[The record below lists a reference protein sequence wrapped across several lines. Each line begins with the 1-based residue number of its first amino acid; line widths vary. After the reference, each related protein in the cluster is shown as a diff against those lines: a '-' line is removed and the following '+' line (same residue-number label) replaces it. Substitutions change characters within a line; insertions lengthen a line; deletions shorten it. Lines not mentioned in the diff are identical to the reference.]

1 MTPHLGDRA
10 LFPDLAA
17 RSYLAHCAIAPLP
30 APARAAAIENLDSY
44 ARLGVGAVGRW
55 IEQRAALRDTFGRLV
70 GARGEDIALV
80 ANTTTGVIDVAFA
93 IPWRAGDR
101 VVLFEGEFPANVTP
115 WQQAAATFG
124 LEIVRVPLRGFGRG
138 GDPAGDGLARLAGVL
153 KEGARLVAVS
163 AVQFS
168 TGLAMPL
175 ADIAALCRAH
185 GAELFVDGIQA
196 VGVVPVDVRVGID
209 YLTCG
214 SHKWLMGAEGCA
226 ALYVAPERARALVPR
241 LAGWLSHDE
250 PLGFLWGAAP
260 LRHDRPFKAA
270 AGVFEGAAANGAG
283 LAALGAAV
291 QLIETV
297 GVEAI
302 FGHVQRW
309 HDAIEPALVE
319 RGFTSLRGRPGARS
333 GILAVDAPAGVDV
346 QAVVKGLGARG
357 VVVSA
362 PENHLRI
369 APSWPNA
376 LDEVPAVLA
385 AVDEVLREAR

>member
-1 MTPHLGDRA
+1 MSPRLGDRA

-17 RSYLAHCAIAPLP
+17 RSYLAHCAISPIP
-30 APARAAAIENLDSY
+30 APARAAAVENLDSY
-44 ARLGVGAVGRW
+44 ARLGVGAVPRW
-55 IEQRAALRDTFGRLV
+55 LEQRAALRDAFGRLV

-80 ANTTTGVIDVAFA
+80 ANTTTGVIDVAFS

-124 LEIVRVPLRGFGRG
+124 LAIVRVPLQGFGRG
-138 GDPAGDGLARLAGVL
+138 GDPRDDGLARLAEVL
-153 KEGARLVAVS
+153 RGGARLVAVS

-175 ADIAALCRAH
+175 REIAALCRAH

-196 VGVVPVDVRVGID
+196 VGVVPVDVGVGID

-241 LAGWLSHDE
+241 LAGWISHEE
-250 PLGFLWGAAP
+250 PFGFLWGAAP
-260 LRHDRPFKAA
+260 LRHDRPFKTA

-291 QLIETV
+291 GLLEAL
-297 GVEAI
+297 GVPAI
-302 FGHVQRW
+302 VDHVQRW

-319 RGFTSLRGRPGARS
+319 RGFTSLRGGPGARS
-333 GILAVDAPAGVDV
+333 GILALDAPAGVDV
-346 QAVVKGLGARG
+346 QAVVKGLAARG
-357 VVVSA
+357 VVVTA
-362 PENHLRI
+362 PENHLRVAEAYI
-369 APSWPNA
+369 A
-376 LDEVPAVLA
+376 LGDVE
-385 AVDEVLREAR
+385 